1 MQAMFRQIQR
11 GPTANDYK
19 DSAELRS
26 QSPKNGLI
34 GRQSAG
40 EDFPQN
46 TAAAPLNRRVASSCA
61 RQPLE
66 VD

>member
-34 GRQSAG
+34 HRTIRRGNNSAAG
-40 EDFPQN
+40 
-46 TAAAPLNRRVASSCA
+46 PLNRQVASSCA

>member
-11 GPTANDYK
+11 GPMANDYK

-34 GRQSAG
+34 DRQSAG
-40 EDFPQN
+40 EDFRKTP
-46 TAAAPLNRRVASSCA
+46 RRA
-61 RQPLE
+61 RSIAK
-66 VD
+66 

>member
-34 GRQSAG
+34 PRQSAG
-40 EDFPQN
+40 GT
-46 TAAAPLNRRVASSCA
+46 TARRA
-61 RQPLE
+61 RSIAK
-66 VD
+66 

>member
-11 GPTANDYK
+11 DPTTNDYK

-34 GRQSAG
+34 HVNPQGEQHRGGLAQS
-40 EDFPQN
+40 P
-46 TAAAPLNRRVASSCA
+46 SSFFM
-61 RQPLE
+61 RSTTSRG
-66 VD
+66 

>member
-34 GRQSAG
+34 DRQSV
-40 EDFPQN
+40 ERTTPRQ
-46 TAAAPLNRRVASSCA
+46 A
-61 RQPLE
+61 RSIAK
-66 VD
+66 

>member
-11 GPTANDYK
+11 DPTANDYK

-34 GRQSAG
+34 VRQSAG
-40 EDFPQN
+40 EQHRGGPAQS
-46 TAAAPLNRRVASSCA
+46 PSSFFM
-61 RQPLE
+61 RSTTSRG
-66 VD
+66 